1 MKAIKKQIKRK
12 FRIPLEDVLIKT
24 SKDSTQR
31 LAKAYEDVI
40 ITEDDGSEYS
50 MSKETFHKK
59 YDIINSEEAISKLN
73 KIDFVLNTTN
83 LPIVFTAS
91 WGEEITAYPN
101 AAIVIENSKFG
112 YAIQEKEFA
121 ETYNIV

>member
-50 MSKETFHKK
+50 MSKETFHK
-59 YDIINSEEAISKLN
+59 NMML
-73 KIDFVLNTTN
+73 L
-83 LPIVFTAS
+83 IVKKQFQNQ
-91 WGEEITAYPN
+91 I
-101 AAIVIENSKFG
+101 K
-112 YAIQEKEFA
+112 
-121 ETYNIV
+121 

>member
-12 FRIPLEDVLIKT
+12 YRIPLEDIVIKT

-40 ITEDDGSEYS
+40 IIEDDGSEYS
-50 MSKETFHKK
+50 MSKETFYKK
-59 YDIINSEEAISKLN
+59 YDVINNKEAISKAN
-73 KIDFVLNTTN
+73 EIDFIFNTTN
-83 LPIVFTAS
+83 KEITFMAS

-101 AAIVIENSKFG
+101 AAIVIEDCKFA

-121 ETYNIV
+121 ETYNV